1 MGAPTAAVG
10 LPTAPQRAG
19 SADHNGDR
27 RIRFTWIPHA
37 RGCYRMAVDD
47 ECNVTQVRHNGE
59 PLDLGFDQE
68 PDRAY
73 RPRQQGGDTVI
84 PLADVPDTDLNV
96 TIAGGSA
103 PSASAI
109 VLYDSVPGGAGLVA
123 QIAREIVF
131 DDMLR
136 NARDRVQGNCGC
148 DASCYGCL
156 RSYRNQ
162 FAHPHLNRQRAQ
174 EVLQAHGHS
183 P

>member
-1 MGAPTAAVG
+1 
-10 LPTAPQRAG
+10 
-19 SADHNGDR
+19 
-27 RIRFTWIPHA
+27 
-37 RGCYRMAVDD
+37 MAVDD

-68 PDRAY
+68 LDRAY